1 MNKDYKDKAIE
12 IFKGIVSETTLTKP
26 GALPFLIFGEQPSF
40 HSLFNKIGKNFEKWF
55 EYVIESNGYDLYKGK
70 NKLIH
75 IDNNRKDM
83 DIVFKDESK
92 QIVYYIEM
100 KSNTNLDTEKFK
112 ATCNKISNI
121 HQSLNENYKEY
132 KIESYLLHWS
142 VYEENDLDNEYKNK
156 HLKYQENGVKVI
168 HPKDLFHI
176 INVDITYKDY
186 IDMFKEMKN
195 IYNKIN
201 H

>member
-1 MNKDYKDKAIE
+1 MNKNYKDKAIE

-55 EYVIESNGYDLYKGK
+55 EYVIESNGYDLCKGK
-70 NKLIH
+70 DKLIH

>member
-55 EYVIESNGYDLYKGK
+55 EYVIEHNGYELYKGK
-70 NKLIH
+70 DKLIH

-83 DIVFKDESK
+83 DIVFKDESN

>member
-40 HSLFNKIGKNFEKWF
+40 HNLFNKIGKNFEKWF

-70 NKLIH
+70 DKLIH

-100 KSNTNLDTEKFK
+100 
-112 ATCNKISNI
+112 
-121 HQSLNENYKEY
+121 
-132 KIESYLLHWS
+132 
-142 VYEENDLDNEYKNK
+142 
-156 HLKYQENGVKVI
+156 
-168 HPKDLFHI
+168 
-176 INVDITYKDY
+176 
-186 IDMFKEMKN
+186 
-195 IYNKIN
+195 
-201 H
+201 

>member
-26 GALPFLIFGEQPSF
+26 GGLPFLIFGEQPSF

-70 NKLIH
+70 DKLIH

-121 HQSLNENYKEY
+121 HQSLDENYKEY

-168 HPKDLFHI
+168 HPKDLFRI